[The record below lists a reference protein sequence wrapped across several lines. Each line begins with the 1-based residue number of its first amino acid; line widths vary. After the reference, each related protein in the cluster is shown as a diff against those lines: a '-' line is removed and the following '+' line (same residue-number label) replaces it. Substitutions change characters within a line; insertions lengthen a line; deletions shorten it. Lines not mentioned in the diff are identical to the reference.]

1 MRWGWVA
8 GGAAVLA
15 CASGCS
21 NGSNGAA
28 PTATSS
34 APVTATTVA
43 GPALSKP
50 EADALSAAVTSA
62 DPAARATALAA
73 DVAREPSAAGRSLLP
88 EGSTLAID
96 ASTFQ
101 VTRDGLAAVEASVSG
116 SSPGRWRLI
125 LVNESG
131 AWKLL
136 ATEPAASPP

>member
-1 MRWGWVA
+1 MA
-8 GGAAVLA
+8 GSAAVLA

-21 NGSNGAA
+21 DGSNGAA
-28 PTATSS
+28 PAATSS

-73 DVAREPSAAGRSLLP
+73 EVAREPSAAGKPLLP

-101 VTRDGLAAVEASVSG
+101 VNPNGLAAVEASVSG
-116 SSPGRWRLI
+116 PAAGRWRLI
-125 LVNESG
+125 LVKESG

-136 ATEPAASPP
+136 ATEPLR